1 MPGSTMH
8 LMFAKL
14 INPNGSI
21 KYFTGAI
28 APDAVRD
35 RYEKDKTHFRNMP
48 DRAHKLMEFA
58 KSLTKSDFNEGMITH
73 LYLDWRWDS
82 CEIQRFADLYGKD
95 WFIPYRRELSR
106 IGHFYSNND
115 EWCKHIWRKIYD
127 LPMSE
132 YEPVPSSTDSMLRD
146 FINTAFESQME
157 QRDEPKLFCSDEVD
171 EFLKMTAL
179 EYPRFIKLIK

>member
-14 INPNGSI
+14 VNPQGSL
-21 KYFTGAI
+21 KYFTGSI

-48 DRAHKLMEFA
+48 DRAHKLMGFA
-58 KSLTKSDFNEGMITH
+58 KSLPKSDFNEGMITH

-95 WFIPYRRELSR
+95 WFVPYRRELSR
-106 IGHFYSNND
+106 IGHYYSNND
-115 EWCKHIWRKIYD
+115 EWCKRIWREIYEM
-127 LPMSE
+127 PMSK
-132 YEPVPSSTDSMLRD
+132 YEPVPCSTDQMLRD
-146 FINTAFESQME
+146 FINTAYESQME
-157 QRDEPKLFCSDEVD
+157 KRDEPKLFCSDEVD

-179 EYPRFIKLIK
+179 EYPRFISSIY